1 MNTLENYYKKVI
13 KLDLMNKFLYYH
25 IKDLPKLKQIILN
38 FGCRNSDLRKLSSA
52 LLSLELVT
60 FCSDIT
66 VTTSSQSNIFIKVRK
81 GQPAGCKVILEKG
94 AMYNFFL
101 KLLNEVFPVLKDFK
115 GFKKRDMKNFN
126 NFSFTL
132 TDLIY
137 FNELEVHFYL
147 FNNLPK
153 LNVVF
158 VTSSKT
164 EKELIYLMSSFK
176 FPFILNKQY
185 FSICNSTGR
194 VQPCQG

>member
-25 IKDLPKLKQIILN
+25 VKDLPKLKQIILN
-38 FGCRNSDLRKLSSA
+38 FGCRNSDLRKLSSS

-60 FCSDIT
+60 FRSNIT
-66 VTTSSQSNIFIKVRK
+66 VTTSSKSNIFIKVRK
-81 GQPAGCKVILEKG
+81 GQPVGCKVILEKG

-115 GFKKRDMKNFN
+115 GFKKRDMRNFG

-153 LNVVF
+153 LNVTF
-158 VTSSKT
+158 VTTSQT

-176 FPFILNKQY
+176 FPFI
-185 FSICNSTGR
+185 
-194 VQPCQG
+194 